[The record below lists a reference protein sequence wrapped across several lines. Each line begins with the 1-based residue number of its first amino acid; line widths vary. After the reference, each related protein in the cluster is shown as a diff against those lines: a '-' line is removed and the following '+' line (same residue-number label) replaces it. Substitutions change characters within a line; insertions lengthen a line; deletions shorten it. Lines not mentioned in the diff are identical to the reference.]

1 MIMNIFK
8 RIANFFQG
16 GGTSSNS
23 RHFPIYVLSR
33 RCREPL
39 VGQIDLL
46 NEISLTEEDDGAY
59 YTRKVLHT
67 TGRTRCFDQVEVLV
81 WFTKEKQLLRQ
92 EVWGGTWLSA
102 AEYESAEAE
111 FQARLLEAE
120 NASKEENHPQE

>member
-1 MIMNIFK
+1 MLWMMIIMNFLK
-8 RIANFFQG
+8 RIASFFQG
-16 GGTSSNS
+16 GGTASRG

-46 NEISLTEEDDGAY
+46 NEISLTEEDDSAY

-81 WFTKEKQLLRQ
+81 WFTKDKQLLRH
-92 EVWGGTWLSA
+92 EVQGGTWLA
-102 AEYESAEAE
+102 EEEYERAEAE
-111 FQARLLEAE
+111 FQARLIEDETPKAE
-120 NASKEENHPQE
+120 E